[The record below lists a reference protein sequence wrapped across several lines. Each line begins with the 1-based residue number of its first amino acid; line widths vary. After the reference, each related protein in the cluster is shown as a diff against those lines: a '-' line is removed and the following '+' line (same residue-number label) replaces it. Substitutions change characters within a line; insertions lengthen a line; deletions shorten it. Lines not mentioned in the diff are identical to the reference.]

1 MSYEILSRATTAAL
15 AMTMVSTLA
24 LSGAALAQE
33 EPAAEPVQVPAPIQ
47 AIDFKPFNKDLKQI
61 KAKRM
66 AKLDE
71 LVLEASF
78 ADLQAAMDAGKLTS
92 EELTLYYLARNKTHR
107 DLNSMLE
114 LNPAALNQA
123 RKSDKRR
130 AAGELRGPLDGIPI
144 TLKGNIGT
152 KDKMAT
158 SAGAVALADNIS
170 DEDSA
175 VAAGLRK
182 AGAVLLGK
190 ANLSEWAGWIYPP
203 APGFSALG
211 GYPINPYDPALPVYG
226 SSSGSGVGV
235 AANLTAASVGTETSG
250 SLIAPA
256 SANMTVGMHP
266 SLGVVSRHRV
276 VPLTSQTDTP
286 GPVAKNVTDA
296 AALLTAIAGPDDNDP
311 VTQNAAALGG
321 TDYTTFLDEEAL
333 EGIRVGVYLPVPQ
346 PDEAVGD
353 EELMQAYLAFG
364 GPGIPALTEA
374 GAELA
379 PIFGGG
385 PVATPDQFIPMI
397 NNGFRIEFA
406 EYIAQVDPD
415 GPITSLADV
424 VAFNE
429 EDAGMRAPFGEGYL
443 ADAAEST
450 LSQEDYDALAEQLRT
465 EARAYIDGLMEADD
479 LDIIASR
486 ANYFAPAYPL
496 AGYPAITV
504 PDGPLGE
511 DGPLGQ
517 LYGLTLVGPYL
528 SDGELIGYAYAYEQA
543 SQARTAPPI
552 DDQAAAAEAAP
563 AEATTDEAAA
573 EDSGPP
579 EQGLFDFSLI
589 DTATLPVTVPFEW
602 VLSHINVDV
611 ALGPDGEPGS
621 FMFDTG
627 APTTITNPAAE
638 MYGGE
643 VLAETQSEAGGD
655 QVLVNRTMRLDT
667 LAVGDLRIDNLLV
680 QDGWNEPP
688 NALQCVTEHGLFGAA
703 SMHNGVWQIDYAN
716 ENITIAE
723 SVDDLDHIDGAMA
736 IPFTTTGGTSP
747 TPYVQLPVADGEVV
761 FIVDTGFGGTIA
773 LNPDA
778 AEAAGVVVPED
789 APALQYVGIGAAG
802 PFEASQQLVNVPITF
817 GEEPIVYPVTIGP
830 GLAPGV
836 GGNIGTLF
844 LQDFVTTF
852 DWDVVNNAGVMYLDP
867 IAEDGSF
874 TPPAAPPNAS
884 VQWSGDTTVVG
895 SVAKGGPAYEAGLVP
910 NTPVTSIDGVDT
922 AGMTLDDF
930 CQIAEGQQ
938 SFTTEDGQ
946 TYETTRLE
954 GFYDSLSE

>member
-1 MSYEILSRATTAAL
+1 MYSPIRTARLGLTATL
-15 AMTMVSTLA
+15 ASVLA

-33 EPAAEPVQVPAPIQ
+33 EPAAEPVQIPAPIQ
-47 AIDFKPFNKDLKQI
+47 AIDYAPFDDALGALSDERI
-61 KAKRM
+61 AE
-66 AKLDE
+66 LDA
-71 LVLEASF
+71 LVIEAGF
-78 ADLQAAMDAGKLTS
+78 ADLQAAMDSGELTS
-92 EELTLYYLARNKTHR
+92 EELTTYYIARSQEHE
-107 DLNSMLE
+107 DLNSLLQ
-114 LNPAALNQA
+114 LNPRALVQAA
-123 RKSDKRR
+123 KSDERR
-130 AAGELRGPLDGIPI
+130 AEGKLRGPLDGIPI

-152 KDKMAT
+152 KDKMVT

-175 VAAGLRK
+175 VAAGLRH

-190 ANLSEWAGWIYPP
+190 ANLSEWAGWIYPT

-211 GYPINPYDPALPVYG
+211 GYPINPYDPALPVWG

-266 SLGVVSRHRV
+266 SLGVVSRYRV

-321 TDYTTFLDEEAL
+321 TDYTTFLDEDAL
-333 EGIRVGVYLPVPQ
+333 EGVRVGVYLPVPA
-346 PDEAVGD
+346 PDEEVGD
-353 EELMQAYLAFG
+353 EELMEAYLAFG
-364 GPGIPALTEA
+364 GPGIPALIEA

-406 EYIAQVDPD
+406 EYIAAVDPD
-415 GPITSLADV
+415 GSITSLADV
-424 VAFNE
+424 IAFNE
-429 EDAGMRAPFGEGYL
+429 EDPGVRAPFGEGFL
-443 ADAAEST
+443 ADAADST
-450 LSQEDYDALAEQLRT
+450 LSQEEYDALAEQLRT

-486 ANYFAPAYPL
+486 ANSFAPAYPL

-511 DGPLGQ
+511 AGPLGQ

-543 SQARTAPPI
+543 SQARTVPPI

-563 AEATTDEAAA
+563 AEEAGS
-573 EDSGPP
+573 EDSGMT

-611 ALGPDGEPGS
+611 ALGPEGEPGS

-643 VLAETQSEAGGD
+643 VLAESQSEAGGD
-655 QVLVNRTMRLDT
+655 QILVNRTMRLDT
-667 LAVGDLRIDNLLV
+667 LSVGDLRIDNLLV
-680 QDGWNEPP
+680 NDGWNEPP

-736 IPFTTTGGTSP
+736 VPFTTTGGTSP

-789 APALQYVGIGAAG
+789 APALQYVGVGAAG

-817 GEEPIVYPVTIGP
+817 DEETIVYPVTIGP

-852 DWDVVNNAGVMYLDP
+852 DWDVANNAGMMYLDP

-874 TPPAAPPNAS
+874 TPPNAPPNAS

-910 NTPVTSIDGVDT
+910 NTPVTSIDGMDT

-930 CQIAEGQQ
+930 CQIAESQE
-938 SFTTEDGQ
+938 SFTTDDGQ

-954 GFYDSLSE
+954 GFYDSLDQ